1 MKPETFFLGGMG
13 AYLLCCWADA
23 LGDDPVA
30 CPRAVSRTRS
40 YDPRSDLGDLGEGEL
55 DRGLPAEDGDEHL
68 ELLGVGVDLGDG
80 CGQRLERA
88 VHDGDGLAD
97 LEIDDRGLALAAGAA
112 GLATRG
118 GGAGGGLE
126 VG

>member
-13 AYLLCCWADA
+13 AYLLLCCWADA

-68 ELLGVGVDLGDG
+68 ELLGVGVDLGDRG
-80 CGQRLERA
+80 GKGLERPL
-88 VHDGDGLAD
+88 HDGDGLAD
-97 LEIDDRGLALAAGAA
+97 LEVEDAHVL
-112 GLATRG
+112 
-118 GGAGGGLE
+118 GGAGARRAARAVRGRSGLE
-126 VG
+126 

>member
-40 YDPRSDLGDLGEGEL
+40 YDPRSDLGDLGEGQL

-68 ELLGVGVDLGDG
+68 ELLGVGVDLGDRRREG
-80 CGQRLERA
+80 LERA
-88 VHDGDGLAD
+88 LHDGDRLAHLEVNDGGVLGLPATTRGAGRRGG
-97 LEIDDRGLALAAGAA
+97 RGLQV
-112 GLATRG
+112 G
-118 GGAGGGLE
+118 G
-126 VG
+126 